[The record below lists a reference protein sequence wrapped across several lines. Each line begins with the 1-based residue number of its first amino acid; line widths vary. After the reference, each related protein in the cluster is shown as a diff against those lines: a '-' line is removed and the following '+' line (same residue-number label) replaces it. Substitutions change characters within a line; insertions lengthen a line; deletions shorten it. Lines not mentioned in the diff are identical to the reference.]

1 MKVHVLT
8 PSNVNEN
15 LGLLEQFHRLRYDIF
30 VRDLQR
36 NDLVSTS
43 DMEHDVWDT
52 PLFKPV
58 RFLLTEDDGYPIGAA
73 RMVSSLA
80 TTMFE
85 ANYSD
90 YLFKPHEK
98 RSDLWEI
105 QRLGI
110 RLNLDARQMEAAILE
125 LLIAIHEW
133 SNANGVRDVM
143 LLTFTGIAKKRL
155 ETMHAIGPPK
165 LHIGFDHVALQGRL
179 DPLVLQEWKSRR
191 NALVAPIPGVA
202 VA

>member
-8 PSNVNEN
+8 PDNVNQN
-15 LGLLEQFHRLRYDIF
+15 LGLLEQFHKLRYDIF
-30 VRDLQR
+30 VRDLRR

-52 PLFKPV
+52 PLFQPV

-85 ANYSD
+85 AKYSD
-90 YLFKPHEK
+90 YLFEPHDK
-98 RSDLWEI
+98 RADLWEI

-110 RLNLDARQMEAAILE
+110 RLDLGGIRMEAAILE

-133 SNANGVRDVM
+133 SRENGVLDVM

-165 LHIGFDHVALQGRL
+165 MHIGFDHIALQGRL

-191 NALVAPIPGVA
+191 DALIAPLPGAA